1 MGRAISE
8 EGIVGGKQQW
18 RVSKGLRMLMR
29 RREFP
34 GFPGGNDVEKE
45 VRGQAEGS
53 RNKVRGLFF
62 WGTESFS
69 L

>member
-8 EGIVGGKQQW
+8 DGIVGGKLEW
-18 RVSKGLRMLMR
+18 RVSKGLRMLR

-34 GFPGGNDVEKE
+34 GFPGGNDGEKE

>member
-8 EGIVGGKQQW
+8 EGVVGGKQKW
-18 RVSKGLRMLMR
+18 RVSKGLGMLMR
-29 RREFP
+29 CREFP
-34 GFPGGNDVEKE
+34 RSPGGTDGEKE

-53 RNKVRGLFF
+53 RSKVRGLFF
-62 WGTESFS
+62 WGTESIS